1 MYKNMWEI
9 SCIYLFSYL
18 ILLQIETNGSI
29 VAQNAVAFVFGVINS
44 RDCGWVH
51 LFLYQQFSLKTKAVC
66 VHAYMCKLARGQATV
81 HLLRLSLGKQVA
93 LNPLSAFGMCEQAW
107 GFESWGSI
115 VSLFF
120 SPSWSLVNWHIRQ
133 HWDLRKSYIIIFLKS
148 GNFSLKSTV
157 FDTLK

>member
-1 MYKNMWEI
+1 MYKNTWEI

-44 RDCGWVH
+44 RDCGWVR

-81 HLLRLSLGKQVA
+81 HLLRLSFGKQVA

-120 SPSWSLVNWHIRQ
+120 FFSFLIPGKLTHSTTTHF
-133 HWDLRKSYIIIFLKS
+133 LRSC
-148 GNFSLKSTV
+148 NFSLKSTV

>member
-44 RDCGWVH
+44 RDCGWVRM
-51 LFLYQQFSLKTKAVC
+51 FLYQQFSLKTKAVC

-120 SPSWSLVNWHIRQ
+120 SPSWFLVNWHIRQQ
-133 HWDLRKSYIIIFLKS
+133 HWDLRKSYIIIFWEVAILAWNRRCS
-148 GNFSLKSTV
+148 IL
-157 FDTLK
+157 

>member
-44 RDCGWVH
+44 RDCGWVR

-107 GFESWGSI
+107 GFESWDSI

-120 SPSWSLVNWHIRQ
+120 FSSFLIPGKLTHSTTTHF
-133 HWDLRKSYIIIFLKS
+133 LRSC
-148 GNFSLKSTV
+148 NFSLKSTV

>member
-44 RDCGWVH
+44 RDCGWVR

-81 HLLRLSLGKQVA
+81 HLLRLSFGKQVA

-120 SPSWSLVNWHIRQ
+120 FFSPSWFLANWHIRQ
-133 HWDLRKSYIIIFLKS
+133 QHIFWEVAILAWNLQCS
-148 GNFSLKSTV
+148 IL
-157 FDTLK
+157 